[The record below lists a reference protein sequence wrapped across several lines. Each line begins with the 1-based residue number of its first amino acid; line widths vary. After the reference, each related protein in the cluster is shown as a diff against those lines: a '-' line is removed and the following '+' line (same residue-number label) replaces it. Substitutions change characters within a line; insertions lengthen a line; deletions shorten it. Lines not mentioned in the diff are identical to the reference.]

1 MESHDKYYI
10 QRHRMIY
17 LVNLMLESKD
27 LCFELVTVPNNGE
40 LIEGTKEQGAYI
52 LWITPY

>member
-1 MESHDKYYI
+1 
-10 QRHRMIY
+10 MIY

-52 LWITPY
+52 LWITPYWK